1 MKPNHELYL
10 LSGVRILKT
19 KIRKMIL
26 LFCTV
31 ILMTGCSNQ
40 FVDKTLKVEPF
51 TVSEEKIKD
60 KVIDKNTQL
69 TGTYSEISDM
79 YSDSDYIVFGTV
91 KSISYFEDNCI
102 LLRKID
108 VLVDKSYKGS
118 ISKNTLISVLEKDGY
133 ARLKSMY
140 EEAKKHYE
148 ERNGDKEKEEEFCLS
163 AAHMSDI
170 NDINNDML
178 VKYKYTN
185 KVDSRIDDNLLLFLT
200 DSSDDTY
207 KDKKVKLFDGKLIYP
222 EGAYV
227 PLGLFMGKLT
237 VEDDYYHRCGT
248 YNTTIITEEESYV
261 NKPQRI
267 TSMYAVKDMKD
278 ILKNLEINK

>member
-1 MKPNHELYL
+1 M
-10 LSGVRILKT
+10 KT

-31 ILMTGCSNQ
+31 ILMTGCSSQSLDN
-40 FVDKTLKVEPF
+40 TLKVEPF

-69 TGTYSEISDM
+69 TDIYSEISDM
-79 YSDSDYIVFGTV
+79 YSDSDYIVSGTV

-140 EEAKKHYE
+140 EEAKKNYE
-148 ERNGDKEKEEEFCLS
+148 EKMGIKKRKKSFVSVQLICL
-163 AAHMSDI
+163 I
-170 NDINNDML
+170 
-178 VKYKYTN
+178 
-185 KVDSRIDDNLLLFLT
+185 
-200 DSSDDTY
+200 
-207 KDKKVKLFDGKLIYP
+207 
-222 EGAYV
+222 
-227 PLGLFMGKLT
+227 
-237 VEDDYYHRCGT
+237 
-248 YNTTIITEEESYV
+248 
-261 NKPQRI
+261 
-267 TSMYAVKDMKD
+267 
-278 ILKNLEINK
+278 